1 MRSDTE
7 DIRRQPRARTRTTA
21 TTSVEVDTEDTDKD
35 TDKVTDKFAIVSSGF
50 VRLRTCFGEQYL
62 SDVVEEESGQPAVIG
77 AFLTIESSRLVIRIL

>member
-1 MRSDTE
+1 MRSDTG

-21 TTSVEVDTEDTDKD
+21 TTSVEVDTDKD

-62 SDVVEEESGQPAVIG
+62 SDVVVEESGQPAVIG

>member
-35 TDKVTDKFAIVSSGF
+35 TNKVTDKVAVKDTVKFAIVSSVF
-50 VRLRTCFGEQYL
+50 VGLRTIFGEQYL
-62 SDVVEEESGQPAVIG
+62 SERRRGG
-77 AFLTIESSRLVIRIL
+77 IRPIRRY